1 MKRIWAEADSNF
13 DNQLDIKEIEKLLK
27 KLNYNFEKSYLKQ
40 LFKQFD
46 VDKSG
51 FIDFEEFDSIMNSL
65 RSHGEVNELFIRYKN
80 PKTGL
85 IHAEDLLRFYI
96 QEQGVANFTLKDATD
111 LISQLIAIETSSEML
126 T

>member
-1 MKRIWAEADSNF
+1 M
-13 DNQLDIKEIEKLLK
+13 
-27 KLNYNFEKSYLKQ
+27 NYNFEKSYLKQ

-96 QEQGVANFTLKDATD
+96 QEQGVANFTLNDATD
-111 LISQLIAIETSSEML
+111 LISQLMAIETSSEML